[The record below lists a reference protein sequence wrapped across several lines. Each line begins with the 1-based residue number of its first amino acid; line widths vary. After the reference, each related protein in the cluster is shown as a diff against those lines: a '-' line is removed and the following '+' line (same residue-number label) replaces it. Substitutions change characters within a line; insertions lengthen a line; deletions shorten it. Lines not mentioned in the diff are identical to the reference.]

1 MLFLNLFTNKL
12 ELDEL
17 DHQLRMELDASSL
30 CAPNKRI
37 MTKKEE
43 DEKELESM
51 LK

>member
-1 MLFLNLFTNKL
+1 MNFI

-17 DHQLRMELDASSL
+17 DHQLRIDLDANTL

-37 MTKKEE
+37 LSKKEE
-43 DEKELESM
+43 DEKELENM